1 MSTKPVKLA
10 SKLLH
15 EISYE
20 SGDSPIETISC
31 LLEILESKEEPDSNE
46 IYLISNLYQTLEKI
60 KLLENHLKM
69 YIKGDNIYTGNKLA
83 DLYDKLDSFGTSK
96 MFKY

>member
-15 EISYE
+15 EISVE
-20 SGDSPIETISC
+20 SGDSPLETISC
-31 LLEILESKEEPDSNE
+31 LLEILESKEEPESDE

-60 KLLENHLKM
+60 KLLEGHLRM
-69 YIKGDNIYTGNKLA
+69 YIKGDTPYKGSKLA
-83 DLYDKLDSFGTSK
+83 ELYDKVDNFGTSK
-96 MFKY
+96 LFKY

>member
-15 EISYE
+15 EISLE

-31 LLEILESKEEPDSNE
+31 LLEILESKEDPDSNE

-60 KLLENHLKM
+60 KLLESHLKM
-69 YIKGDNIYTGNKLA
+69 YIRGDSSFKGNKLA
-83 DLYDKLDSFGTSK
+83 SLYDKLDSYGSSK
-96 MFKY
+96 FFKD